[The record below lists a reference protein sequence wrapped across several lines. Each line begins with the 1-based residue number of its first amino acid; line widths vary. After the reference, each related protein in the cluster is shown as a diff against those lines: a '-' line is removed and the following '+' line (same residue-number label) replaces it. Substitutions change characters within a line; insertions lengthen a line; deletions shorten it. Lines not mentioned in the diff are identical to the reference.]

1 MTTFHGY
8 TQQEFVE
15 AVKVHGPLL
24 RYKLINSEEVEYE
37 YYTPVLVQKDYIIL
51 LDVQFNDG
59 ELIEHTP
66 FRMSY
71 KDLFFDFSWQDGS
84 VCGTENK

>member
-1 MTTFHGY
+1 MTTFHSY

-15 AVKVHGPLL
+15 ATKIHGPFL
-24 RYKLINSEEVEYE
+24 RYQLIGSKEVEYE
-37 YYTPVLVQKDYIIL
+37 YYMPVLVQKDYVTI

-71 KDLFFDFSWQDGS
+71 KDLLFDFSWQDGS
-84 VCGTENK
+84 VCGIENE